1 MKQGNEEQTFFLKKR
16 ANPGL
21 FFVYFRSFSNKHYY
35 NFYNRLM
42 WKNVMSIQYMAP
54 GFEPTTF
61 ATWVSSQNHK
71 TRAPAQTHNLLA
83 WKPCAMLQKIATIL
97 LTIAV

>member
-1 MKQGNEEQTFFLKKR
+1 
-16 ANPGL
+16 
-21 FFVYFRSFSNKHYY
+21 
-35 NFYNRLM
+35 
-42 WKNVMSIQYMAP
+42 MSIQNPVM
-54 GFEPTTF
+54 GFEPM
-61 ATWVSSQNHK
+61 ASWMQVSSQNHK

>member
-1 MKQGNEEQTFFLKKR
+1 
-16 ANPGL
+16 
-21 FFVYFRSFSNKHYY
+21 
-35 NFYNRLM
+35 
-42 WKNVMSIQYMAP
+42 MSIQYMAP